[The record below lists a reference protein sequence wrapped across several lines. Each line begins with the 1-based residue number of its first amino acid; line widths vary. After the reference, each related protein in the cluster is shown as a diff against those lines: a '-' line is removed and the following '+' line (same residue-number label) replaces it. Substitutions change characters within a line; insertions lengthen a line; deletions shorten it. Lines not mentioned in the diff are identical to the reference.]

1 MYAFAGADSAR
12 SPLSPSFHRRKLLSF
27 ASAAAI
33 AIALPTVPALAQEAG
48 KYFMADGSKT
58 DDLEKAAASWR
69 DDPEFKGLENAK
81 LHGST
86 MRATIKAWGS
96 GAMHAEY
103 AYALGYTGA
112 GVKVGILD
120 SGVDASH
127 PELNHSGIHTVAV
140 TGQYSSDGPRGPNN
154 KEIKKG
160 DIFNVSGGYIPSV
173 NDGHGTSVA
182 SVIAAAR
189 NGMVNGF
196 GMQGVA
202 FGAEIYSANTDGKDD
217 DREQGSDNLDYG
229 YFSAAYDALAK
240 ANVRIVN
247 ESWGTN
253 SPHPWENRTNSVGE
267 LTTVYSGFLRYRMDG
282 NKTWLD
288 AAAEAGAQHDYV
300 HVISTANDT
309 SMSNPDILAS
319 LPYFH
324 PEIEKHIVA
333 VSGLLDNN
341 SQYFNKCGVAKYWC
355 VMGPSSKV
363 PAAIPGSDY
372 ERFSGTSAAAPFVSA
387 ALALVMQRY
396 PYMTNEQARDVLLT
410 TAQSMTPSS
419 QPSSATSAVPLK
431 SDDAKVPNATT
442 GWGLPDLKKAMN
454 GPAQFLSR
462 LNVNL
467 GAGVA
472 DTWANN
478 ISQEAIDQRRQEEQ
492 KEVEDWEAKKKA
504 NGWTSAGLSD
514 AELQKTVE
522 TQRGEVTALLTSVA
536 DAISKRN
543 INGAMASLEQNR
555 LAAVVFNRFLA
566 ATTYWDALSHA
577 AGDLNLAKTIAG
589 ELTAFLKTSIIL
601 DADIERAKAQLKFEF
616 PATETRTAYL
626 ATKTYEA
633 GLTKSGLGTLT
644 LSGKNTWRGDTI
656 VDGGELAIAR
666 EGSIISSAIINDTGL
681 FTVDGSAA
689 DVNVNKG
696 GALHVGESGK
706 TLGLLVD
713 GGTASIDGFSD
724 MASVLAGGVL
734 SGTGKLGNLDMREGG
749 HVAPGHS
756 IGTLTVTGDATFA
769 KGSFYDVEIAPDLD
783 KAGELKSDLL
793 SVDGKAQLLGGI
805 VSVSLENE
813 KTLMSKEQVENLFL
827 RKGVI
832 LTATKGVSG
841 QFERVLPEYSY
852 IIGLLDYSDAGK
864 VSLGFDLTDA
874 EKAKIADKL
883 KADLL
888 AAQDGAKRLQ
898 AERLAAEKL
907 AAGKAADDLLAAQN
921 EAKRLQAER
930 LAAEKLAAD
939 KAAADL
945 LAAQDGAKRLQIEM
959 LKQAVAGLTIENADK
974 ATHNQ
979 KAVFDAVK
987 ALGYGNAL
995 TNTIFLKE
1003 RGEVLPYD
1011 NLSGEAH
1018 ATLSGVLAKDASVIG
1033 NAAQNRIRAAFDG
1046 VTVKEQAVIASPL
1059 AYAPAQPAKTSDAF
1073 ASVAP
1078 APATTALWGEAYGG
1092 WAHAGGDGNAAG
1104 YSRNTGGFVTG
1115 LDGVVADDWRM
1126 GVLAGY
1132 GNISLDS
1139 RASNASVDSYSVGL
1153 YGGTAWDNLRLSLGT
1168 ALTQSE
1174 IGADRMAVFGNLVNR
1189 HSASYDAKTVQVFG
1203 ELGYSV
1209 RSAYADLEPFA
1220 AVSHVHL
1227 KSDGFQESGAIS
1239 NLTGLGGTSDLT
1251 TTALGLR
1258 ASREFSLSDTVSLT
1272 ARGLLGWSHAF
1283 GDVTPVAKLAF
1294 AGGQPFSVEGLPVA
1308 PDTGVVEAGLDV
1320 GIGKATTLGLT
1331 YSGQFSGSA
1340 SDNAVKADLTV
1351 RF

>member
-1 MYAFAGADSAR
+1 
-12 SPLSPSFHRRKLLSF
+12 
-27 ASAAAI
+27 
-33 AIALPTVPALAQEAG
+33 
-48 KYFMADGSKT
+48 
-58 DDLEKAAASWR
+58 
-69 DDPEFKGLENAK
+69 
-81 LHGST
+81 
-86 MRATIKAWGS
+86 
-96 GAMHAEY
+96 
-103 AYALGYTGA
+103 
-112 GVKVGILD
+112 
-120 SGVDASH
+120 
-127 PELNHSGIHTVAV
+127 
-140 TGQYSSDGPRGPNN
+140 
-154 KEIKKG
+154 
-160 DIFNVSGGYIPSV
+160 
-173 NDGHGTSVA
+173 
-182 SVIAAAR
+182 
-189 NGMVNGF
+189 
-196 GMQGVA
+196 
-202 FGAEIYSANTDGKDD
+202 
-217 DREQGSDNLDYG
+217 
-229 YFSAAYDALAK
+229 
-240 ANVRIVN
+240 
-247 ESWGTN
+247 
-253 SPHPWENRTNSVGE
+253 
-267 LTTVYSGFLRYRMDG
+267 
-282 NKTWLD
+282 
-288 AAAEAGAQHDYV
+288 
-300 HVISTANDT
+300 
-309 SMSNPDILAS
+309 
-319 LPYFH
+319 
-324 PEIEKHIVA
+324 
-333 VSGLLDNN
+333 
-341 SQYFNKCGVAKYWC
+341 
-355 VMGPSSKV
+355 MGPSSKV

-543 INGAMASLEQNR
+543 INAAMASLEQNR
-555 LAAVVFNRFLA
+555 LASVVFNRFLA
-566 ATTYWDALSHA
+566 ATDNRDDLSGA

-656 VDGGELAIAR
+656 VDGGELAIA
-666 EGSIISSAIINDTGL
+666 EGGSIISSAIVNDSGL
-681 FTVDGSAA
+681 FTVDGSSA

-696 GALHVGESGK
+696 GALRVGESGK

-724 MASVLAGGVL
+724 MASVNAGGVL

-907 AAGKAADDLLAAQN
+907 AADKLKADLLAAQN
-921 EAKRLQAER
+921 QAKRLQAER
-930 LAAEKLAAD
+930 LAADKLAAD

-945 LAAQDGAKRLQIEM
+945 LAAQEGAKRLQAERLAADKLAAGKAADDLLAAQNEAKRLQIEM

-1092 WAHAGGDGNAAG
+1092 WAHAGGDGNAVG

-1174 IGADRMAVFGNLVNR
+1174 IGTDRMAVFGNLVNR

-1220 AVSHVHL
+1220 AASHVHL

-1251 TTALGLR
+1251 TTTLGLR

-1331 YSGQFSGSA
+1331 YSGHFSGSA